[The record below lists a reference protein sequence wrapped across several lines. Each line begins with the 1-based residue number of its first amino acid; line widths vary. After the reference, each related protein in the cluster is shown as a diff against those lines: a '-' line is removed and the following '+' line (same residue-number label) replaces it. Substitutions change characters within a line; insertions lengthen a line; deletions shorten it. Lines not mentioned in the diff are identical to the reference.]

1 MSSGTSSSAAA
12 SSSGAVCTNG
22 TVVTDSTGTSYTTY
36 CSSDTSGAGG
46 GSFDTRILSS
56 GDFTQCETACSSTS
70 MCGAWTWS
78 PGATTGGSCFLKHL
92 PQSRVSGT
100 AGMVAGIVV
109 SSGGNT
115 SASSATSTSSAAAST
130 SSAAVC
136 QNMQVT
142 DVNGVAYR
150 IVCGSDSSSGSFATQ
165 SYAGGNYTQCETYCD
180 STANCGAWTWAPGAT
195 VGGTCFLKPGQ
206 QTPTTPTAANAAQN
220 IGVFKF
226 SGSHALSFLLWNDDH
241 EYDQLVIWCINL
253 SSYEHESHELCRHVQ
268 LKLRGVKYA
277 IVKPG
282 DVKPARVE
290 LIDTKRVHA

>member
-1 MSSGTSSSAAA
+1 
-12 SSSGAVCTNG
+12 
-22 TVVTDSTGTSYTTY
+22 
-36 CSSDTSGAGG
+36 
-46 GSFDTRILSS
+46 
-56 GDFTQCETACSSTS
+56 
-70 MCGAWTWS
+70 
-78 PGATTGGSCFLKHL
+78 
-92 PQSRVSGT
+92 
-100 AGMVAGIVV
+100 
-109 SSGGNT
+109 
-115 SASSATSTSSAAAST
+115 
-130 SSAAVC
+130 
-136 QNMQVT
+136 MQVT